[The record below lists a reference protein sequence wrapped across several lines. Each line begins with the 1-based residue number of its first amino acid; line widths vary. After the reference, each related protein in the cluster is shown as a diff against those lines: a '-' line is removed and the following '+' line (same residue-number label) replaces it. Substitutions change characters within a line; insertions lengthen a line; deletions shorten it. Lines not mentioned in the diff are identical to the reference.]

1 METTNSN
8 HNNSRF
14 AKPCK
19 NGCGKHIRWDTVQNA
34 FFEIDTKCHHICPN
48 WSPSQEKVDIPT
60 RKLTLEQQ
68 LYADTIG
75 PVLAEILS
83 LVQGIYNHT
92 FRDTKNNR

>member
-1 METTNSN
+1 METTN
-8 HNNSRF
+8 NNQNNGRF

-34 FFEIDTKCHHICPN
+34 FFEIDTKHRHICPN
-48 WSPSQEKVDIPT
+48 WSSSQEKVDIPN

-75 PVLAEILS
+75 LVIAQILS
-83 LVQGIYNHT
+83 LVQEIYNHT
-92 FRDTKNNR
+92 FRDTKNDR

>member
-8 HNNSRF
+8 HNDSTF

-34 FFEIDTKCHHICPN
+34 FFEIDTKRRHICPN
-48 WSPSQEKVDIPT
+48 WSPSQVNIPN

-75 PVLAEILS
+75 SVIAEIPS
-83 LVQGIYNHT
+83 LVLEIYNHT
-92 FRDTKNNR
+92 FRDSKNGR

>member
-34 FFEIDTKCHHICPN
+34 FFEIDTKCRHICPN
-48 WSPSQEKVDIPT
+48 LSQEKVDIPN

-75 PVLAEILS
+75 PVNAEILS
-83 LVQGIYNHT
+83 LVQEIYNHA
-92 FRDTKNNR
+92 FRDSKNGR